1 MQMVNIFNELIISM
15 DDFFILN
22 IEWDLYNYI
31 SDNLYIEIHTLSQD
45 LSIALKTNANGKYI

>member
-1 MQMVNIFNELIISM
+1 MKNIFNKLIISM

>member
-1 MQMVNIFNELIISM
+1 MENIFNKLIISM

-31 SDNLYIEIHTLSQD
+31 SDNLDKQNFITFRLD

>member
-1 MQMVNIFNELIISM
+1 MKNIFNKLIISM

-31 SDNLYIEIHTLSQD
+31 SNNLDKQNYITFRLD
-45 LSIALKTNANGKYI
+45 LSIALKTNANGKYF

>member
-1 MQMVNIFNELIISM
+1 MENIFNKLIISM

-31 SDNLYIEIHTLSQD
+31 SNNLDKQNYQTFCWD
-45 LSIALKTNANGKYI
+45 LKNALTNNANEEYI